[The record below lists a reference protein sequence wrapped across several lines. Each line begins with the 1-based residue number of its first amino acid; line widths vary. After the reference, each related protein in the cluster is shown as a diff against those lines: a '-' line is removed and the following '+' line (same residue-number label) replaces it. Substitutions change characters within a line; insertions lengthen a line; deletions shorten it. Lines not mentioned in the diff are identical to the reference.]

1 MTHSGEDAA
10 EQAAP
15 ANRKR
20 LRLAHELY
28 DTIATAIA
36 VIAIQAGV
44 ADHALERCQAEPER
58 AQQALRTIRPTSL
71 QALAELQATVTTLRR
86 EGCARP
92 TARRGPADGV
102 WVGC

>member
-1 MTHSGEDAA
+1 
-10 EQAAP
+10 
-15 ANRKR
+15 
-20 LRLAHELY
+20 
-28 DTIATAIA
+28 

-86 EGCARP
+86 RGA
-92 TARRGPADGV
+92 RGPRPAVAQLMECG
-102 WVGC
+102 WGAELGCWSAFVLLQ

>member
-1 MTHSGEDAA
+1 LH
-10 EQAAP
+10 
-15 ANRKR
+15 
-20 LRLAHELY
+20 

-86 EGCARP
+86 R
-92 TARRGPADGV
+92 TARDPRPRAPAFCDSV
-102 WVGC
+102 SFLT